1 MACELT
7 TGRTLDCK
15 DIIGGIRAVYF
26 CQLADATIV
35 SSGGAITDLDL
46 APAPLYKYN
55 LVRGTGSM
63 TETITASADNGTV
76 FYEPSV
82 NIKLHKLTIADRNEI
97 KLLAQNRLLIFV
109 ETNAV
114 DANGKRQIWCLG
126 SENGM
131 ELTTATANSGVAFG
145 DMNGY
150 DLTFVGMESN
160 PKLFV
165 NAYTSVPFDNGDFTV
180 TVTE

>member
-7 TGRTLDCK
+7 TGRALDCK
-15 DIIGGIRAVYF
+15 DIVGGVRAVYF
-26 CQLADATIV
+26 CQLEDATIT

-46 APAPLYKYN
+46 SPAQLYKYN
-55 LVRGTGSM
+55 LVRGTGSF
-63 TETITASADNGTV
+63 TETLTASAENGTV

-82 NIKLHKLTIADRNEI
+82 NVKLHKLSVADQNEI

-114 DANGKRQIWCLG
+114 DANGKRQIWCCG

-131 ELTTATANSGVAFG
+131 EMTTGTGNSGVSFG
-145 DMNGY
+145 DMSGY
-150 DLTFVGMESN
+150 DLNFVGMESI
-160 PKLFV
+160 PCLFV
-165 NAYTSVPFDNGDFTV
+165 NAYTSVPFDNSDFTV
-180 TVTE
+180 TVT